1 MLSRFPVPA
10 MSPPAV
16 RRISS
21 RQNPLVTR
29 FRHAARAGAGGD
41 VLIEGATLVREALD
55 AGWAPTVLVFTEE
68 AVASPEGAEL
78 ARLAAADGEVV
89 VVPPRVMDAIS
100 PAAAPSGVVALA
112 SPRFRTMDDV
122 FRPPPALA
130 ILAVGVQDP
139 GNLGAI
145 VRVAEA
151 AGATGVLACGP
162 SAHPGGWRALRGSM
176 GSVFRLPVTEAPVG
190 EALRASRAQDAR
202 IVALALGGTPMD
214 RVDLTAPAALVV
226 GAEGSGLPRDILD
239 AADVV
244 LTIPMRP
251 PVASLNVAVAAGVA
265 LYEARRQRRSHEQAA
280 GTTGEP
286 R

>member
-1 MLSRFPVPA
+1 

-29 FRHAARAGAGGD
+29 FRRAARAGAGAD
-41 VLIEGATLVREALD
+41 VVIEGATLVREALE
-55 AGWAPTVLVFTEE
+55 AGWPPTVLVLAAE
-68 AVASPEGAEL
+68 VADSPEGAEL
-78 ARLAAADGEVV
+78 ARLAAAGGEVV
-89 VVPPRVMDAIS
+89 VVPARVMDAIS

-112 SPRFRTMDDV
+112 SPRFRRMEDV
-122 FRPPPALA
+122 FQPPPALA
-130 ILAVGVQDP
+130 VLAVGVQDP

-176 GSVFRLPVTEAPVG
+176 GSAFRLPVTEAPLG
-190 EALRASRAQDAR
+190 DALRASRAHGVR
-202 IVALALGGTPMD
+202 VVALALGGTPMD
-214 RVDLTAPAALVV
+214 RVDLTAPAALIV
-226 GAEGSGLPRDILD
+226 GAEGSGLPHDVLD

-244 LTIPMRP
+244 LTIPMRQ
-251 PVASLNVAVAAGVA
+251 PVASLNVAVAAGLA
-265 LYEARRQRRSHEQAA
+265 LYEARRQRMPREGAA
-280 GTTGEP
+280 GASGEP

>member
-1 MLSRFPVPA
+1 MLSRFRVPA

-29 FRHAARAGAGGD
+29 FRDTVRAGAGAD
-41 VLIEGATLVREALD
+41 VVIEGATLVREALD
-55 AGWAPTVLVFTEE
+55 AGWLPTVLVLTEE
-68 AVASPEGAEL
+68 AADSPEGAEL
-78 ARLAAADGEVV
+78 ARLAAASGEVV
-89 VVPPRVMDAIS
+89 VVPARVMDAIS

-112 SPRFRTMDDV
+112 SPRFGTIDDV

-130 ILAVGVQDP
+130 VLAVGVQDP

-151 AGATGVLACGP
+151 AGATGVLACGQ

-176 GSVFRLPVTEAPVG
+176 GSAFRLPVSEAPVDA
-190 EALRASRAQDAR
+190 ALRASRTHGVR
-202 IVALALGGTPMD
+202 IVALALGGTPMH
-214 RVDLTAPAALVV
+214 RVDLRAPSALVV
-226 GAEGSGLPRDILD
+226 GAEGSGLPHDILD

-251 PVASLNVAVAAGVA
+251 PVASLNVAVAAGLA
-265 LYEARRQRRSHEQAA
+265 LYEARRQRMPREQAA
-280 GTTGEP
+280 GATGEP